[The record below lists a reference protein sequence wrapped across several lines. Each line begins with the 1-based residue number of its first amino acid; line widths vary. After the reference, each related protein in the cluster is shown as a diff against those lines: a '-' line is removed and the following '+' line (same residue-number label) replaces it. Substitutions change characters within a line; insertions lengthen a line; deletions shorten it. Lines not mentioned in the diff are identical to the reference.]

1 MEKLCCRNPGAWP
14 LGGTEAAAKTRY
26 TQVADHRPSSAALL
40 PVPCSHSSAA
50 GDHPPPPSSI
60 LKKVVPL
67 MGRTIKKAK
76 KAKSKKAK
84 VPYRTLFLES

>member
-1 MEKLCCRNPGAWP
+1 MNTCGPAPELRRPGPA
-14 LGGTEAAAKTRY
+14 T
-26 TQVADHRPSSAALL
+26 SAELY
-40 PVPCSHSSAA
+40 SA
-50 GDHPPPPSSI
+50 
-60 LKKVVPL
+60 KVVSL